1 MSVINYP
8 NATLMHITRILT
20 DKDFR
25 AEVLSTINDA
35 VLKKFWETEFNKWS
49 DKQRDEAIAPI
60 VNKIGQFLSSK
71 LVRNIFG
78 QPRSKLNMR
87 KAMDE

>member
-1 MSVINYP
+1 VIEYP
-8 NATLMHITRILT
+8 NATLMHITRILV

-25 AEVLSTINDA
+25 EDVLNNLTDPL
-35 VLKKFWETEFNKWS
+35 LKKFWDTEFNKRS
-49 DKQRDEAIAPI
+49 DRQRDEAIAPI
-60 VNKIGQFLSSK
+60 INKIGQFLSSK

-78 QPRSKLNMR
+78 QPRTKLNMR

>member
-1 MSVINYP
+1 
-8 NATLMHITRILT
+8 LMHITRILV

-25 AEVLSTINDA
+25 DEVMSSLTDP
-35 VLKKFWETEFNKWS
+35 VLKKFWEGEFNKWN
-49 DKQRDEAIAPI
+49 DRQRDEAIAPI

-78 QPRSKLNMR
+78 QPRTRLNMR